1 MSQLAQHFHIVGH
14 TLVQTFGFVGFTDF
28 FKVGYLLGQIVFNLM
43 NGAERTILGRHEQ
56 VGRINLVFFERT
68 DTVS

>member
-1 MSQLAQHFHIVGH
+1 MSQFAQHFHIVGH
-14 TLVQTFGFVGFTDF
+14 TLVQTLCFVGLTDF

-43 NGAERTILGRHEQ
+43 NGAERTFLGGHEQ